1 MMKSDTLIIVSED
14 NHGDICWATSW
25 DNALEWLLD
34 NEDGCS
40 WLDEGVEIYADDDS
54 WQTVG
59 EAFGDNWAD
68 EVRSMTMERFNEVF
82 DGAFYAREE
91 RLV

>member
-1 MMKSDTLIIVSED
+1 MMNSNTLIIVSED

-25 DNALEWLLD
+25 DNALKWLLD
-34 NEDGCS
+34 DEDGCG

-54 WQTVG
+54 LRSIG
-59 EAFGDNWAD
+59 EVFGDNWAD
-68 EVRSMTMERFNEVF
+68 KVRSMTMEQFNEVF
-82 DGAFYAREE
+82 DCTFYAREE